1 MANSSIEEL
10 LQAADSA
17 SRLAQNTWITYILFG
32 AYLSVAVGATT
43 PEQLLLEAPITLPL
57 MGVTRATGVCGPRYQ
72 RAQLPT
78 LLSDK
83 RERTTGGV
91 RRGHQRLM

>member
-1 MANSSIEEL
+1 MSGAVMANSSIEEL

-43 PEQLLLEAPITLPL
+43 PEQLLLEVPITLPL
-57 MGVTRATGVCGPRYQ
+57 MGVTRATGGLWTAVPA
-72 RAQLPT
+72 RAIAYIT
-78 LLSDK
+78 I
-83 RERTTGGV
+83 G
-91 RRGHQRLM
+91 